1 MTIIG
6 THRGPISG
14 ITHVHLLRESAAERA
29 ERAER
34 AAKSARRGTLDRPD
48 ASKPDRSGENQDSV
62 EHGSKRRA
70 GGR

>member
-6 THRGPISG
+6 THRGPVSG
-14 ITHVHLLRESAAERA
+14 ITHIHLLRESAAERA

-34 AAKSARRGTLDRPD
+34 AAKSAGRETQNRSES
-48 ASKPDRSGENQDSV
+48 SKPDGSDDQGAN
-62 EHGSKRRA
+62 EHGSKRSA

>member
-14 ITHVHLLRESAAERA
+14 ITHIHLLRESAAERA

-34 AAKSARRGTLDRPD
+34 AAESAGRETQDRPE
-48 ASKPDRSGENQDSV
+48 ASKPDGPGENRGAS

>member
-14 ITHVHLLRESAAERA
+14 ITHVHLLRESAAVRKARLAGQEA
-29 ERAER
+29 KNPEAGKVANADEGR
-34 AAKSARRGTLDRPD
+34 AATERDADR
-48 ASKPDRSGENQDSV
+48 N
-62 EHGSKRRA
+62 A

>member
-34 AAKSARRGTLDRPD
+34 AAKSAGREDQDLPE
-48 ASKPDRSGENQDSV
+48 ASRADSGENQGSG